1 VDFGWHHEQ
10 YKFQS
15 AEHGVHGL
23 GSASASELLQRS
35 HGGEVMGAGDVLAI
49 VLMLL
54 PFAAMAAIIVGFF
67 VYILYAP
74 PLKHHLP
81 DAGGK
86 LSTTGHYLTEMVKRA
101 RGIND

>member
-1 VDFGWHHEQ
+1 
-10 YKFQS
+10 
-15 AEHGVHGL
+15 
-23 GSASASELLQRS
+23 
-35 HGGEVMGAGDVLAI
+35 
-49 VLMLL
+49 MLL